1 MTARE
6 QCRRWVQSD
15 QQRVRGP
22 APKPMPPTPRAKAL
36 PLEAA
41 HRDLLSKRRRALNDT
56 CSLTGSKQQRFQ
68 VATQKQV
75 LYQLNPYQQV
85 WAHLRQIW
93 ALQASPTSAG
103 RRRPPNILK
112 ACQRQSLG
120 TVLAPG
126 CFRSLSRITSRN
138 CNLPSGPFDAGSL
151 GQGQQIRPLT
161 CPLQVAGR
169 CLCLYSLEGISWA
182 LLLPIVL
189 PVRACMCVWYN
200 NHPIS
205 ETVPPA

>member
-6 QCRRWVQSD
+6 QCRRWVQSE

-22 APKPMPPTPRAKAL
+22 APKPIPPTPRAKAL

-41 HRDLLSKRRRALNDT
+41 HRDLLLKRRRALNDT
-56 CSLTGSKQQRFQ
+56 CSLTGSKQPGFQ

-75 LYQLNPYQQV
+75 LYQLKPYQQV
-85 WAHLRQIW
+85 WDHLRQIW

-169 CLCLYSLEGISWA
+169 CLQSQA
-182 LLLPIVL
+182 LLPHATGIMIESVQ
-189 PVRACMCVWYN
+189 P
-200 NHPIS
+200 
-205 ETVPPA
+205 